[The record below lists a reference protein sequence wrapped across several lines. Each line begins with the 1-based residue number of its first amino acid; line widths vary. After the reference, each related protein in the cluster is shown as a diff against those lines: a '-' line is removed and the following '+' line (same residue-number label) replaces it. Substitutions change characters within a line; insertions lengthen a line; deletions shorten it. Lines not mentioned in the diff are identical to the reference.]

1 MKKREDYS
9 KDFQDEYRR
18 WEYLKDH
25 GGSDPFWPDGCNM
38 NLVRN
43 HIIYLRKEV
52 EENLSPGEYPEE
64 YFKDLPHKVEEGY
77 MVNPDLIRKR
87 AREQMAF
94 IEENEDYKYMRKERQ
109 NENKKNA
116 ILFKP
121 VATINGLKDFIK
133 SDNLVEMRRI
143 NAEYYI
149 SWLRGCRKKYEETKT
164 MDPEE
169 LHLGQLTIWDFMNA

>member
-94 IEENEDYKYMRKERQ
+94 IEENEDYE
-109 NENKKNA
+109 EN
-116 ILFKP
+116 IL
-121 VATINGLKDFIK
+121 
-133 SDNLVEMRRI
+133 
-143 NAEYYI
+143 
-149 SWLRGCRKKYEETKT
+149 
-164 MDPEE
+164 
-169 LHLGQLTIWDFMNA
+169 